1 MSKKD
6 KRNKEN
12 FYVEDFLAESEYDIG
27 AYEMGKIK
35 RKERRELKKR
45 KDKNKRNRFL
55 EEY

>member
-27 AYEMGKIK
+27 AYEMEKIK